1 MSRDHSAAKK
11 FRDVVASI
19 ARGEIEKMFPP
30 DRYAKVHEIREAERR
45 VIVQYNG
52 EGPENLVSVPYN
64 SVKPAYVD
72 QWVRIGGGAGDRHV
86 IDTLGGTAVE
96 NRTEGG
102 LIPSRRQR
110 RLVEHLLG
118 ALESMPTWL
127 LADPDPANSTAPN
140 LDVAANAIAGT
151 VVRIPYRTSV
161 SAIRYRNDTTRSD
174 GHLRFLLYQLTPNFD
189 AVLLAQSGE
198 VSGASGADDAVLD
211 STVSL
216 ERGTEVLVAVH
227 NRTGSTVS
235 IRGRKHYAQYFS
247 DPRNATSY
255 RTTGHTTVPS
265 TILDV
270 QWSDRYLDRSWW
282 FTLKLES

>member
-11 FRDVVASI
+11 FRDVVAGI
-19 ARGEIEKMFPP
+19 ARSEIEKMFPR
-30 DRYAKVHEIREAERR
+30 DRYAKVHEIHEDQRR
-45 VIVQYNG
+45 VTVQYNG
-52 EGPENLVSVPYN
+52 EGPESLVSVPYN

-72 QWVRIGGGAGDRHV
+72 QWVRIGGAAGDRHV
-86 IDTLGGTAVE
+86 VDTLGGAAVE
-96 NRTEGG
+96 ARAEEVLDQAPLPTRWDQ
-102 LIPSRRQR
+102 PS
-110 RLVEHLLG
+110 LG

-174 GHLRFLLYQLTPNFD
+174 GHLRFLLYQITPNFD

-198 VSGASGADDAVLD
+198 VPGASGADDAVLD

-247 DPRNATSY
+247 DPRSATSY

-282 FTLKLES
+282 FTLKLEP